1 MLKKKFY
8 ITTAIDY
15 PNGVPHLGHAY
26 EKTVTDCI
34 ARWHRFKGEETFFLT
49 GTDEHGKKIQEAAEK
64 QNKKPKEFVDEQVKS
79 FKVLC
84 EKWNISYDNFIRTTD
99 ARHEKM
105 CQNIFQ
111 KVFDKGDIYLGEY
124 EGLYCTGCE
133 AFFLEKDLENGLCP
147 VHKKAPEKVKEESYF
162 FKMSKY
168 QKQWLD
174 FVEKNPDFIFP
185 LRRRQEIVNR
195 VKEGLRDLSVSRT
208 TFKWGIPL
216 KNNSKHVIY
225 VWFDALL
232 NYLSGI
238 DYPSEKSKK
247 FWPADIQVI
256 GKDILWFHSVIW
268 PTMLFSA
275 GIEPPKK
282 VFVHGF
288 INSASGEKL
297 SKSSGNSIDP
307 IELSEK
313 FGIDSVRYYLLREIP
328 LGEDGNFSINALVKR
343 HNTELAN
350 DLGNLLNRVISLS
363 EKKLGGKIPS
373 AKTDSELSKQL
384 DFEKIDSFMEKLEVH
399 NALAEIFS
407 FVSVCNKYV
416 NDKAPWNLEGKEL
429 ETVIYSVLDSI
440 RVISVLLSPFL
451 PDTSKA
457 ISKQLNFELVSSV
470 DEIKFNL
477 LNEGSLGEKKILF
490 EKIDL
495 PKEEIEEK
503 KEHKKISV
511 KINPKLKKIGLN
523 LACAVIENVKIKK
536 KHEGLEKLKK
546 EVVKNIDLN
555 SVEEQ
560 KVIQGYIDL
569 YKEIGVNQDTH
580 AVKNLVNLAKK
591 SGKIPQINT
600 VVDSYNLVSIEKGL
614 IVGAHDLDKI
624 TGDIEVTFANGK
636 EIYVPLGKTEK
647 MKIDSKEYVFKDN
660 KVVLCRLDV
669 KQGEHTKV
677 TNATKNVFLYVQ
689 GNKNTS
695 KEYVDSALKEI
706 LKNIEKYCGGK
717 AKILKAK

>member
-1 MLKKKFY
+1 MKKFY
-8 ITTAIDY
+8 ISTAIDY
-15 PNGVPHLGHAY
+15 PSARFHLGHGY
-26 EKTVTDCI
+26 EKIVTDVL
-34 ARWHRFKGEETFFLT
+34 ARWKRFHGYEVYFST
-49 GTDEHGKKIQEAAEK
+49 GTDCHGLKIQKAAEK
-64 QNKKPKEFVDEQVKS
+64 AGKSPQVFVDEIS
-79 FKVLC
+79 DMFRELSKVL
-84 EKWNISYDNFIRTTD
+84 NISYDDFIMTTEG
-99 ARHEKM
+99 RHK
-105 CQNIFQ
+105 
-111 KVFDKGDIYLGEY
+111 KVVNEILKKLKEKGDIYEGEY
-124 EGLYCTGCE
+124 EGIYCQDCE
-133 AFFLEKDLENGLCP
+133 TFYTEKDLVGGLCP
-147 VHKKAPEKVKEESYF
+147 VHKTKVELIKEKSYF
-162 FKMSKY
+162 FRMSKY
-168 QKQWLD
+168 HKQIIEHIKKGDSSLWP
-174 FVEKNPDFIFP
+174 EKKRNELLNRLNEP
-185 LRRRQEIVNR
+185 L
-195 VKEGLRDLSVSRT
+195 KDLSATREQVS
-208 TFKWGIPL
+208 WGIPFPFD
-216 KNNSKHVIY
+216 NNLTTT
-225 VWFDALL
+225 VWIDALI
-232 NYLSGI
+232 NYLTVL
-238 DYPSEKSKK
+238 DYPNKK
-247 FWPADIQVI
+247 FNDFWPATHVI
-256 GKDILWFHSVIW
+256 GSDIIWHHNVIW
-268 PTMLFSA
+268 KAILLALDIPL
-275 GIEPPKK
+275 PK
-282 VFVHGF
+282 VIVHGF
-288 INSASGEKL
+288 INLNGEKL
-297 SKSSGNSIDP
+297 SKARGIIVDP
-307 IELSEK
+307 VKLAQKYST
-313 FGIDSVRYYLLREIP
+313 DSLRYFLLREIP
-328 LGEDGNFSINALVKR
+328 FGSDGEFSEIALVKR

-373 AKTDSELSKQL
+373 AKTESELSKQL

-470 DEIKFNL
+470 NEIKFNL
-477 LNEGSLGEKKILF
+477 LKEGSLGEKKILF

-511 KINPKLKKIGLN
+511 KINPKLKALGLN
-523 LACAVIENVKIKK
+523 LACAIIENVKIKK

-546 EVVKNIDLN
+546 EVVKNIDLD

-569 YKEIGVNQDTH
+569 YKEIGIKQDTH
-580 AVKNLVNLAKK
+580 AVKNLVDLAKK

-600 VVDSYNLVSIEKGL
+600 VVDSYNLVSIKKGL

-624 TGDIEVTFANGK
+624 TGNIEVTFANGN
-636 EIYVPLGKTEK
+636 EFYVPLGKTEK
-647 MKIDSKEYVFKDN
+647 MKIDSKEYVFKDD

-677 TNATKNVFLYVQ
+677 TNETKNVFLYVQ

-695 KEYVDSALKEI
+695 QEYIEKAMKQI